1 MLKLINIEKE
11 KFNSFIKDKA
21 KTYHYKQSI
30 PYAEL
35 INAQK
40 KYSPHYLG
48 LVTESNSI
56 VAVTLLLEKKIN
68 NTFNSFYIPKGVIV
82 DYNKKDQVEEML
94 TLIKD
99 YVKKHNGIFL
109 KTDPEITDKELTIYT
124 NNKFKKDKKE
134 IDTKSYELDIS
145 NNIEDIEKN
154 YSKDIKDRIKKANNY
169 HIDIEL
175 IEELDDLNLYNRD
188 LFEKFNKNKI
198 SNATLISASIN
209 FHKTINKLEKSLK
222 TVNNQISILPID
234 NLSKS
239 ASSKLNKLLI
249 EKENIKKEI
258 TKFKKLI
265 DNNQQSKIISKI
277 FIIEYASNA
286 YVISKNKDTIAIDTD
301 SDTYLYSEMIKYI
314 KNDKCTKLIDYT
326 YTKGFNLKEKEY
338 VGNLIYISNHILY
351 FFLVYCYKKFKE
363 VKDAISRNK

>member
-40 KYSPHYLG
+40 KYKPHYLG

-68 NTFNSFYIPKGVIV
+68 NTFNSFYIPKGIIA
-82 DYNKKDQVEEML
+82 DYNKKEQVEEML
-94 TLIKD
+94 TKIKE

-134 IDTKSYELDIS
+134 IDNKSFELIIPNDIDKSLNKDTKNKID
-145 NNIEDIEKN
+145 
-154 YSKDIKDRIKKANNY
+154 KANNY
-169 HIDIEL
+169 HIDIEI
-175 IEELDDLNLYNRD
+175 IEKSDDLNLYNRD

-198 SNATLISASIN
+198 SNASLLTASIN
-209 FHKTINKLEKSLK
+209 FTKTVNKLEKKLK

-239 ASSKLNKLLI
+239 ASTKLNKLLI
-249 EKENIKKEI
+249 EKEDIKKEI
-258 TKFKKLI
+258 SKFKKLR
-265 DNNQQSKIISKI
+265 DTNQQTKVIAKI
-277 FIIEYASNA
+277 FIIEYAHTA

-301 SDTYLYSEMIKYI
+301 ADTYLYYEMIKYI
-314 KNDKCTKLIDYT
+314 KNDKCIKLVDYT
-326 YTKGFNLKEKEY
+326 NTKGFNLEEKEY
-338 VGNLIYISNHILY
+338 VGNLIYICNHILY

-363 VKDAISRNK
+363 VKHAISRNK